1 MGRLGP
7 HAILLERETPE
18 PAPCLG
24 TGWAP
29 HGLGPK
35 HQCSA
40 DGLPF
45 VSPRNPEL
53 PFAGPNAANQCPPMD
68 FKRVLTH
75 GPAGS
80 RFTFR
85 WLQRS
90 DPSLLCGR
98 LWALTI
104 DSHSPFCPC
113 WCCWCLRHGW
123 ERGGR
128 VGRLA
133 PHVILLESETPEPAP
148 CLGAGWTPPW
158 LGPNHQRSA
167 DGLPVVSPRTPELPF
182 AGPNAANQCPPMDF
196 KRVLTPRACWV
207 QFHVSMAWEN

>member
-1 MGRLGP
+1 MGRLAP
-7 HAILLERETPE
+7 HVILLESETPE

-24 TGWAP
+24 ASWTPPGLGPAGSRFTFRWLGRTDPSLLCGRLWALTIDSHSIYCPCWCCWHLRHGLERGGRVGRLGSQVILHESETPEPAPCLGAGWTP
-29 HGLGPK
+29 PWLGPK
-35 HQCSA
+35 HQRSA

-85 WLQRS
+85 WLGRT

-104 DSHSPFCPC
+104 DGHSPFCPC
-113 WCCWCLRHGW
+113 WCCWYL
-123 ERGGR
+123 
-128 VGRLA
+128 
-133 PHVILLESETPEPAP
+133 
-148 CLGAGWTPPW
+148 
-158 LGPNHQRSA
+158 
-167 DGLPVVSPRTPELPF
+167 
-182 AGPNAANQCPPMDF
+182 
-196 KRVLTPRACWV
+196 
-207 QFHVSMAWEN
+207 